1 MGCESEATVISR
13 WHRGKESACQCWGHG
28 FDIWVGKIPWSRKWQ
43 PTPEFLPGKSHR
55 QKSLAGYSPWGG
67 KESNRMEHASV
78 ISTLKGFLTPWPLY
92 LLVSAW
98 GHLPQAPSHS
108 QILAQTFPLRKAVIN
123 HLTQQPPNYSKNYL
137 GTIQIWLLW

>member
-1 MGCESEATVISR
+1 MGCESEATVIPR

-28 FDIWVGKIPWSRKWQ
+28 FNIWVAKIPWSRKWQ

-55 QKSLAGYSPWGG
+55 QRSLAGYRPWGG
-67 KESNRMEHASV
+67 KESNRTEHASI
-78 ISTLKGFLTPWPLY
+78 ISTLKGFLTPGPLN